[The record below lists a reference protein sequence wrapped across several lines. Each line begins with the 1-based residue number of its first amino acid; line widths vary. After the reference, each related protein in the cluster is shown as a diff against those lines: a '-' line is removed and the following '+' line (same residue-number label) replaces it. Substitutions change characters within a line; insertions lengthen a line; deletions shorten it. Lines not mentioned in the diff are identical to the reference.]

1 LADIV
6 APDFVRHSQ
15 ATAGPEVRSLDEF
28 VTLQRMF
35 LASMPDQR
43 VAIDQVVAEGDL
55 VAVRARYSGTLTG
68 PMGDFPA
75 TGKSAETTFLAM
87 FRIADRKIAEMW
99 VEWDNMAILTQ
110 LGLFPPAA
118 RPEG

>member
-1 LADIV
+1 MADIV

-55 VAVRARYSGTLTG
+55 VAVRALLLRNVDRTDGRF
-68 PMGDFPA
+68 PGD
-75 TGKSAETTFLAM
+75 
-87 FRIADRKIAEMW
+87 R
-99 VEWDNMAILTQ
+99 
-110 LGLFPPAA
+110 
-118 RPEG
+118 

>member
-1 LADIV
+1 
-6 APDFVRHSQ
+6 
-15 ATAGPEVRSLDEF
+15 
-28 VTLQRMF
+28 
-35 LASMPDQR
+35 
-43 VAIDQVVAEGDL
+43 
-55 VAVRARYSGTLTG
+55 
-68 PMGDFPA
+68 MGDSPA